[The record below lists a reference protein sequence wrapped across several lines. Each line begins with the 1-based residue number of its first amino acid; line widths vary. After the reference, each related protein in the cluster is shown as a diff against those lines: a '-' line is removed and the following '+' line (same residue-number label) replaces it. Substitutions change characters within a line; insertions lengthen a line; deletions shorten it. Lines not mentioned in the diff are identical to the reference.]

1 MYYLSMKKNLKYL
14 FFVLFIVFQTQGFTL
29 ISAQGEGY
37 SQYKLFHEQKL
48 DDYFVSISI
57 SPKNPV
63 VGQQI
68 FSINV
73 VDNITKL
80 PVENLKIE
88 VFATPLFD
96 DNKKKSPALSSSGM
110 KGYYQAIL
118 RLEKKGNWVMDFE
131 IDNGINTARISEQI
145 EIFERNRT
153 LNSSSFSY
161 GFIVMQLIFLLGI
174 GFVYFSAKR
183 TRKQISKS

>member
-1 MYYLSMKKNLKYL
+1 
-14 FFVLFIVFQTQGFTL
+14 
-29 ISAQGEGY
+29 
-37 SQYKLFHEQKL
+37 
-48 DDYFVSISI
+48 
-57 SPKNPV
+57 
-63 VGQQI
+63 
-68 FSINV
+68 
-73 VDNITKL
+73 
-80 PVENLKIE
+80 
-88 VFATPLFD
+88 
-96 DNKKKSPALSSSGM
+96 M

-118 RLEKKGNWVMDFE
+118 RLEKKGNWIMDFE

-183 TRKQISKS
+183 KRKQISKS